1 MEPSSQLGPV
11 AGGYGGDRDRAG
23 LTLPGCFT
31 TPSLPSAGLSRVG
44 NGEGHL
50 RDRVGVLEKCM
61 AGPPSNCPFVN
72 ASENSPTL

>member
-1 MEPSSQLGPV
+1 MELSSQSRPV

-23 LTLPGCFT
+23 LSLPSCFT
-31 TPSLPSAGLSRVG
+31 TPSLPSAALFSVG
-44 NGEGHL
+44 NWEGHL

-61 AGPPSNCPFVN
+61 AGPPSYCPFVN